1 MRKKYKVTFVLDN
14 REQGESVED
23 IMGRISG
30 YVEFLGGTVEEAANL
45 GVFDFQRFTN
55 RQFRAGTYVQ
65 YLIAAEGNF
74 NMEFRNRLRLDKSI
88 DRALVEKV

>member
-1 MRKKYKVTFVLDN
+1 MRKKYKITFVLDN

-30 YVEFLGGTVEEAANL
+30 YVEFLGGTVEEAKNL
-45 GVFDFQRFTN
+45 GVFDFQRYTN

-65 YLIAAEGNF
+65 YLVEAEGNF
-74 NMEFRNRLRLDKSI
+74 NTEFNSRLRLDKSV
-88 DRALVEKV
+88 DRALIEKF

>member
-30 YVEFLGGTVEEAANL
+30 YVEFLGGAVEKSTNL
-45 GVFDFQRFTN
+45 GVLDFQRYTN

-65 YLIAAEGNF
+65 YLVEAEGNF
-74 NMEFRNRLRLDKSI
+74 NAEFRNRLRLDKAI
-88 DRALVEKV
+88 DRALVEKI

>member
-14 REQGESVED
+14 REQGESVEE

-30 YVEFLGGTVEEAANL
+30 YVEFLGGTVGEVKNL
-45 GVFDFQRFTN
+45 GVLDFQRYTN

-65 YLIAAEGNF
+65 YLIEAEGNF
-74 NMEFRNRLRLDKSI
+74 NAEFRNRLRLDKSV